1 MTTETEIAKENLKS
15 YKLNREYNQG
25 NIVFYQC
32 EEHKESCERFLEFLG
47 WKGIYHKYDKS
58 NNELHNLIENKITEL
73 KNTIKLYEENKI

>member
-1 MTTETEIAKENLKS
+1 MQTELEIAKENIKELDEP
-15 YKLNREYNQG
+15 LGHYNLVSG
-25 NIVFYQC
+25 RC